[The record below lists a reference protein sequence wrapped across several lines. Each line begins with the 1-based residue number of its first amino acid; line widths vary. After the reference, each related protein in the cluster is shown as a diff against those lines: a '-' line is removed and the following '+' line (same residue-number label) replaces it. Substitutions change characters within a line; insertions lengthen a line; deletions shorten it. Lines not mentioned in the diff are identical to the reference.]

1 MDLFTLLV
9 SPQIA
14 SCDTIIM
21 KSVFL
26 CQTYV
31 ALFVCVN
38 YLTYLVY
45 ER

>member
-1 MDLFTLLV
+1 
-9 SPQIA
+9 
-14 SCDTIIM
+14 M

-31 ALFVCVN
+31 ALFVCVCVN
-38 YLTYLVY
+38 YLTYLTYLVY